1 MTYTSATAA
10 ATDAYRLFLKAP
22 NASGSPARASGDD
35 ENNGFA
41 VHSLA
46 AGRPAVGGIRR
57 ALVVPVEKVR
67 NDRHWD
73 RIAAALMIVNSWR
86 FAGWCVGWFFCVSP
100 SGIEETE
107 RKKNLGIEGV
117 ILSI

>member
-10 ATDAYRLFLKAP
+10 AADAYRLFPKVPRA
-22 NASGSPARASGDD
+22 NGSPARASGDD

-46 AGRPAVGGIRR
+46 AGRPAMGGIRR
-57 ALVVPVEKVR
+57 ALVAPVERVR

-73 RIAAALMIVNSWR
+73 RIAAALMIANSLNS
-86 FAGWCVGWFFCVSP
+86 FAGWRVGWGFCVSP
-100 SGIEETE
+100 SG
-107 RKKNLGIEGV
+107 RKKNWELKL
-117 ILSI
+117 LSYPSDR